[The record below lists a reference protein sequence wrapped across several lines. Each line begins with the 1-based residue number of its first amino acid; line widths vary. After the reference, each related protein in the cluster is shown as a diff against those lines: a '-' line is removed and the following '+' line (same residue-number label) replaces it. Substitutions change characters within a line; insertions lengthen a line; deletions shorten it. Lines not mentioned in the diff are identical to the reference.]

1 MSAPKYNIIIDQG
14 SDYVLNFDFERNGVP
29 LPLNGYSI
37 RGHIRPTRTSS
48 TLTASF
54 TGTTVDAS
62 IGSFKISLLA
72 ATSTTIAAGL
82 YYYDIEIYNGSLISR
97 VLQGTLQITQEV
109 TR

>member
-1 MSAPKYNIIIDQG
+1 MSAPKYNIVLDQG
-14 SDYVLNFDFERNGVP
+14 SDYTLNFDFERNGAP
-29 LPLNGYSI
+29 LVLTGYAI
-37 RGHIRPTRTSS
+37 RGHIRPTKSS
-48 TLTASF
+48 TTLTASF

-72 ATSTTIAAGL
+72 ATSAALAAGL
-82 YYYDIEIYNGSLISR
+82 YHYDIEIYYGTLVSR